1 MRAKARC
8 FLTCSRLIRADVCPR
23 AFFCTVTVRD
33 CIGRMSDV
41 LLMHRHGAVV
51 SGFLVCLSGILI
63 MHRLGATAS
72 RLAGAVREK
81 GSLSLTDSAD
91 LRISPY
97 LSNTSQRNHA
107 CVVHRLQRFP
117 GVMGWSPEDASL
129 GAPARSNKIYTYDV
143 VFPIGET
150 NINAS
155 SKTPP
160 TLSPIK
166 KSNPQRKFPNKFGS
180 GIHLAERRTNVR
192 ALPCRER
199 DKSRSNASLTECF
212 QNIRQISFDFR
223 HAVCYNTI
231 FKEDS
236 IE

>member
-1 MRAKARC
+1 MQTPTANRN
-8 FLTCSRLIRADVCPR
+8 
-23 AFFCTVTVRD
+23 CTNYIAPT
-33 CIGRMSDV
+33 I
-41 LLMHRHGAVV
+41 AV
-51 SGFLVCLSGILI
+51 SGNVSAAAVPRGDGVES
-63 MHRLGATAS
+63 RGWGRGAPQS
-72 RLAGAVREK
+72 
-81 GSLSLTDSAD
+81 SS
-91 LRISPY
+91 SP
-97 LSNTSQRNHA
+97 
-107 CVVHRLQRFP
+107 
-117 GVMGWSPEDASL
+117 SL

-143 VFPIGET
+143 VFFIGET

-199 DKSRSNASLTECF
+199 DKSRSNASLTECL